1 MAGPNTWSVPRKNL
15 IYNEFIS
22 MYLGTVK
29 LGLDHLF
36 VLGNLW
42 LTVAIVASVWLLV
55 VFAVLAFMSGARYV
69 SQAGTDASDEWEQRA
84 RERRSKK
91 RKRPTHPI
99 VTIQTLPQFL
109 RSENEQ
115 SMSYGLNVLKIG
127 GESERLHPITVLDCE
142 HPNMRI
148 QDLTG
153 SQTLA
158 TVKRLVASGDVR
170 ISEHGYDELR
180 SDSLSVREI
189 VSGIDNAVLVEDYPE
204 FPRGA
209 SVLVHQTDKNGEAVR
224 VVWGIPKGHKP
235 SRSSWDR
242 ILTRS
247 RTVEFGFQETKNM
260 KTRKRIKYVHEGEYV
275 AEVDVEL
282 IVTDNEWA
290 PYLSLEDA
298 YKLDDIR
305 EALRRGDV
313 EEASKTARVFKM
325 RPIAM

>member
-1 MAGPNTWSVPRKNL
+1 MNL
-15 IYNEFIS
+15 FPCI
-22 MYLGTVK
+22 LGAVK
-29 LGLDHLF
+29 LGLDHPF

-42 LTVAIVASVWLLV
+42 LTVAIVASVWLLLV
-55 VFAVLAFMSGARYV
+55 VAVLAFMCGARYV
-69 SQAGTDASDEWEQRA
+69 SQEDTDASDGVEQRA
-84 RERRSKK
+84 RERRSKE

-99 VTIQTLPQFL
+99 
-109 RSENEQ
+109 
-115 SMSYGLNVLKIG
+115 
-127 GESERLHPITVLDCE
+127 TVLCCE

-170 ISEHGYDELR
+170 ISERGYDELR
-180 SDSLSVREI
+180 SDNLSFREM
-189 VSGIDNAVLVEDYPE
+189 VSGIDSAVLVEDYPE
-204 FPRGA
+204 FPKGA
-209 SVLVHQTDKNGEAVR
+209 SLLVHQTDKNGEAVHLA
-224 VVWGIPKGHKP
+224 WGIPKGHKP
-235 SRSSWDR
+235 SRSSCDR
-242 ILTRS
+242 IPTRS
-247 RTVEFGFQETKNM
+247 RTVEFGFQETKDM
-260 KTRKRIKYVHEGEYV
+260 KTRKKIKYIHEGKYV

-282 IVTDNEWA
+282 IVTDNEWT

-325 RPIAM
+325 RPTAM